1 MNKKRIGTQP
11 IHNYHGKLSLLIIT
25 FATLMSTSAA
35 GEGRLSKHLKI
46 EAPVMVEDEI
56 LESSEKYQFR
66 LE

>member
-1 MNKKRIGTQP
+1 
-11 IHNYHGKLSLLIIT
+11 
-25 FATLMSTSAA
+25 MSTSAA